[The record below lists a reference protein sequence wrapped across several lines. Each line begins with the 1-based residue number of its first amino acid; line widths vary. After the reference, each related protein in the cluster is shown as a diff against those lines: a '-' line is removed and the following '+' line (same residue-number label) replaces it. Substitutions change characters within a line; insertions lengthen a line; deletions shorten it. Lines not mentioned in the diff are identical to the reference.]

1 MNTRKQVL
9 VMSVLLLMMLIIVA
23 LYGAWYPSRAEDA
36 ETNFQEATA
45 FRGAITFSQNCRL
58 CHGDVGEG
66 GSQGGRLAAA
76 PPLDR
81 QDLQGFKDSQATL
94 ASDVNAAATTLRVS
108 DGSKF
113 QGGDIIRIGDERMAV
128 TAVNGNDVSVERN
141 RELVLSGNKVV
152 ARENSGWAQP
162 SSHISGSTIY
172 LLDQTAFDR
181 LSKDSAINLI
191 TNTIACGRVG
201 TFMPAW
207 SSEHGGPLSDEQI
220 RQLTVLIMFGRWDL
234 VEEENDII
242 DRLSARLTRPLTAE
256 TFSMAVSDV
265 TVFNNNQVLRLG
277 EERLRVTGVPQL
289 QRNERGELP
298 ADRSGVISVQ
308 RGVLGTVP
316 LEHPVDTVIYNFP
329 EAPEPSI
336 NQSSCGQTA
345 RPTAVA
351 GPCTTTPE
359 GVVQISAQ
367 GIAFNCNEIRVQAG
381 SQVRIAFE
389 NREAVLHNVA
399 VYISQENLTPVAP
412 GSVGPTFTGPNVTR
426 ELTFTAPAPGS
437 YFFRCDVHPTQMT
450 GTFTVQ

>member
-36 ETNFQEATA
+36 EKDFQASTA
-45 FRGAITFSQNCRL
+45 NRGAFTFAQNCRL

-81 QDLQGFKDSQATL
+81 PDLQGFKDSQATL
-94 ASDVNAAATTLRVS
+94 TADASATAATLRVS

-113 QGGDIIRIGDERMAV
+113 KAGDIIRVGEERMEV
-128 TAVNGNDVSVERN
+128 TGVNANEVSVNRN
-141 RELVLSGNKVV
+141 SELVFSGNAVV
-152 ARENSGWAQP
+152 ARG
-162 SSHISGSTIY
+162 SSERGAPEAHISGSTVY

-181 LSKDSAINLI
+181 LNKESTINLI

-201 TFMPAW
+201 AFMPAW
-207 SSEHGGPLSDEQI
+207 SAEQGGPLSDEQI
-220 RQLTVLIMFGRWDL
+220 RQLMTLIMLGRWDL
-234 VEEENDII
+234 VEEENDVI
-242 DRLSARLTRPLTAE
+242 DRMNARLTQPLSAD

-265 TVFNNNQVLRLG
+265 SVFNNNQVLRLG

-289 QRNERGELP
+289 PRNERGELP
-298 ADRSGVISVQ
+298 ADRRGVISVQ

-316 LEHPVDTVIYNFP
+316 LEHELETPIFNFP

-351 GPCTTTPE
+351 GPCTTSAD
-359 GVVQISAQ
+359 GVVQIAAA
-367 GIAFNCNEIRVQAG
+367 GTAFTCNEVRAQAG
-381 SQVRIAFE
+381 SQVRVAFE
-389 NREAVLHNVA
+389 NRDSVLHNVA
-399 VYISQENLTPVAP
+399 FYVSKDNLSPVAP
-412 GSVGPTFTGPNVTR
+412 GSVGQTFSGPNVTR
-426 ELTFTAPAPGS
+426 ELSFTAPAAGT